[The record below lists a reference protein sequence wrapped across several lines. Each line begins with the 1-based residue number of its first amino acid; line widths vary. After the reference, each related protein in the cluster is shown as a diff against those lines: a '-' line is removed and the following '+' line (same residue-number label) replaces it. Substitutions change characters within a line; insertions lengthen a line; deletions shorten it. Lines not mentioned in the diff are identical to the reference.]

1 MNDLMVGSC
10 KSYIMK
16 ILCKYITNMRIRQRL
31 TRRKKLRGGD
41 PTLNISFAKQ
51 PDVAQEANPDVSAV
65 SAQSAAIQNPDVVQE
80 AIQTSDAQS
89 AAIQTSDAQSA
100 AIQTSDAPI
109 YLKVKNAKNV
119 PVITPGYLFATLND
133 ISLDSKNLDTR
144 LIPLG
149 KLEKDNSSEG
159 SLPHFFYMFNVTPP
173 SNESEFESTTS
184 SGTTERI
191 PFPAVLLIRCVMGED
206 KYLKIKAVYVVA
218 GDTYADKDFRNTN
231 TIEAK
236 VNNLVKLETKE
247 EYQKRTNANDAPI
260 IGKYT
265 DLVLTTSTWD
275 SNLSDVDQLISFIN
289 NELRTSDGSKSNY
302 ALHRFNIHT
311 NKRVSL
317 NLAKEF
323 YRSVNPPSGPPTI
336 SAGTKAAVSSTKSG
350 LLGLFN
356 TLIKPAISGGKR
368 TKRTKRTKIK
378 YSTKKSKRKAKA
390 NATKHNRFKGFKY
403 MTSKRK

>member
-1 MNDLMVGSC
+1 
-10 KSYIMK
+10 
-16 ILCKYITNMRIRQRL
+16 MRIRQRL
-31 TRRKKLRGGD
+31 TRRKKLRGGLTPSNDGVVD
-41 PTLNISFAKQ
+41 PTPLNISFAQGPAKQ

-65 SAQSAAIQNPDVVQE
+65 SAQSAAIQ
-80 AIQTSDAQS
+80 TSDAQS
-89 AAIQTSDAQSA
+89 AAIQTSDAQAA

-275 SNLSDVDQLISFIN
+275 SNLSDVDQLIAFIN

-317 NLAKEF
+317 NLAREI
-323 YRSVNPPSGPPTI
+323 YWSVNTPSGPPTI

-350 LLGLFN
+350 LLGVLKN
-356 TLIKPAISGGKR
+356 LLITGGGKR

>member
-1 MNDLMVGSC
+1 
-10 KSYIMK
+10 
-16 ILCKYITNMRIRQRL
+16 MRIRQQL
-31 TRRKKLRGGD
+31 TRRKKLRGGLKPSND
-41 PTLNISFAKQ
+41 GVVGPILNINDDVAQAAAKQ
-51 PDVAQEANPDVSAV
+51 PDVAQEANPPPEAIPTSD
-65 SAQSAAIQNPDVVQE
+65 SAQA
-80 AIQTSDAQS
+80 
-89 AAIQTSDAQSA
+89 A

-173 SNESEFESTTS
+173 SNESDFESTTS

-247 EYQKRTNANDAPI
+247 EYQKRTTQNANDAPI

-275 SNLSDVDQLISFIN
+275 YSNLSPVDPLIAFIN

-302 ALHRFNIHT
+302 ALHRFDIRT
-311 NKRVSL
+311 NKRVPL
-317 NLAKEF
+317 TLVREI
-323 YRSVNPPSGPPTI
+323 YRSVVPTPSGPPI
-336 SAGTKAAVSSTKSG
+336 SAGTKATLGTANAGFLGALKN
-350 LLGLFN
+350 LLITG
-356 TLIKPAISGGKR
+356 GGKR
-368 TKRTKRTKIK
+368 TKRTKRIKIK
-378 YSTKKSKRKAKA
+378 YSTKKSKRK
-390 NATKHNRFKGFKY
+390 ATKHNRFKGFKY

>member
-1 MNDLMVGSC
+1 
-10 KSYIMK
+10 
-16 ILCKYITNMRIRQRL
+16 MRIKQQL
-31 TRRKKLRGGD
+31 TRRKKLRGGLNPSND
-41 PTLNISFAKQ
+41 GVVGPILNINDVSAQGPAKPPAAPIINDADDVAQAAAKQ
-51 PDVAQEANPDVSAV
+51 PDVAQEANPPPEAIPTSD
-65 SAQSAAIQNPDVVQE
+65 SAQA
-80 AIQTSDAQS
+80 
-89 AAIQTSDAQSA
+89 A

-149 KLEKDNSSEG
+149 KLEKENSSEG

-218 GDTYADKDFRNTN
+218 GDTYADKYFRNTN

-236 VNNLVKLETKE
+236 VNNLVKLEPKE
-247 EYQKRTNANDAPI
+247 EYQKRTTQNANDAPI
-260 IGKYT
+260 IGKKT
-265 DLVLTTSTWD
+265 DLVLITSTWD
-275 SNLSDVDQLISFIN
+275 SNLSPVDPLIEFIN

-302 ALHRFNIHT
+302 ALHRFNIQT
-311 NKRVSL
+311 NERVIWNAARGIWMS
-317 NLAKEF
+317 ATA
-323 YRSVNPPSGPPTI
+323 PSGPPTV
-336 SAGTKAAVSSTKSG
+336 SAGTKVTVGGVKTG
-350 LLGLFN
+350 LVTALKD
-356 TLIKPAISGGKR
+356 LIFSGGKR
-368 TKRTKRTKIK
+368 TKRIKMKMK

-403 MTSKRK
+403 MTPKRK